1 MDSYKHTDVDPYSY
15 LHDTNNALKEYYKLK
30 QQLCLT
36 EEERYR
42 LIANRLPDDIVK
54 ELIIYKCQ
62 NGLSLEE
69 LAAMIGI
76 HRVSLSK
83 ILNGHH
89 QPYNCTK
96 EKIMKVLG
104 G

>member
-1 MDSYKHTDVDPYSY
+1 MKSRISEPDPYAYITDSKS
-15 LHDTNNALKEYYKLK
+15 AVEEYYKLK